1 MYTIRALL
9 CPAFLPGSAYNG
21 FTPAWIRLVCTAD
34 RARGVVPW
42 TRISGSLC
50 AHGHRSI
57 PGPINIHACKRV
69 RRNRRPWFPFLRPNR
84 WYGFHPVHRRDIEGV
99 VICFQGFLFPLFL
112 PARHYHAIMFESF
125 ETRQNRGR
133 DSRNCR
139 LVIFG
144 LMGIVEFDPSRKR
157 RCSTTQILQLLDKYN
172 YIYISY
178 VRSRS
183 MKRIEIIS
191 DSRKFDPLIRD
202 SATLSSVRYI
212 VCRLPKMASAS

>member
-1 MYTIRALL
+1 MH
-9 CPAFLPGSAYNG
+9 
-21 FTPAWIRLVCTAD
+21 
-34 RARGVVPW
+34 RG
-42 TRISGSLC
+42 
-50 AHGHRSI
+50 
-57 PGPINIHACKRV
+57 
-69 RRNRRPWFPFLRPNR
+69 
-84 WYGFHPVHRRDIEGV
+84 DIEGV

-112 PARHYHAIMFESF
+112 PARHYDAIMFESFKF

-144 LMGIVEFDPSRKR
+144 LIVEFDPSRKR
-157 RCSTTQILQLLDKYN
+157 RCSTLLDKYN

-202 SATLSSVRYI
+202 SATLSSVGYI